1 MEKSFLV
8 FGKNGWI
15 GGIVIRLLREKGYTV
30 YEAESRLENTQ
41 DVAAELD
48 KTKPD
53 YVIDAAGLTG
63 RPNVD
68 WCEFH
73 KEDVI
78 RVNVVGTV
86 ALADACWKRK
96 IPCTIYATGCIY
108 EYNDSHPMGSGI
120 GFTEED
126 EPNFK
131 GSFYSY
137 TKTLAE
143 KLLREYSN
151 VLLLRV
157 RMPISDDLNPRN
169 FVTKI
174 SKYERVV
181 DIPNSMSVLHDLLP
195 ASIEMTVHGLKGV
208 YNFTNPGVISHNQIL
223 ELYKKYIDP
232 EFTWKNFSLEEQ
244 AKILAAGRSNNEL
257 DSSKLVEACKQF
269 GIVIPPIQESII
281 GVFERMQKN
290 LGLCQ

>member
-244 AKILAAGRSNNEL
+244 AK
-257 DSSKLVEACKQF
+257 
-269 GIVIPPIQESII
+269 
-281 GVFERMQKN
+281 
-290 LGLCQ
+290 

>member
-1 MEKSFLV
+1 MESFLV

-30 YEAESRLENTQ
+30 YEAESRLENMQ